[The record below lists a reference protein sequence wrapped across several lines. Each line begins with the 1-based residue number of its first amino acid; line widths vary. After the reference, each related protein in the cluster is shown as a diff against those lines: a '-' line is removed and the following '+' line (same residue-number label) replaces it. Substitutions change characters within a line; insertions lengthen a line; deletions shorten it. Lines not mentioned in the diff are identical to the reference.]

1 MIRAR
6 RARIVATLGPASREA
21 SKVIELAT
29 AGADVFRVNFSHG
42 THADHA
48 ATIANVRAAE
58 AAVGRPLAVLADLQ
72 GPKIRLGEFADRT
85 VRLKPGQDFRLDTSH
100 EPGDASRVGVPLVEV
115 FAALAPRLRHPA
127 GRRPGAVEG
136 PALRPRLRRDGGDL
150 RRPAL

>member
-58 AAVGRPLAVLADLQ
+58 AAAA
-72 GPKIRLGEFADRT
+72 
-85 VRLKPGQDFRLDTSH
+85 GQPTL
-100 EPGDASRVGVPLVEV
+100 
-115 FAALAPRLRHPA
+115 
-127 GRRPGAVEG
+127 
-136 PALRPRLRRDGGDL
+136 ALRLVVGARLVFSDGTPDIIAYPATRYGWGRLTQFIGNAPSWEKACEKQQYRRG
-150 RRPAL
+150 R

>member
-6 RARIVATLGPASREA
+6 RARIVATLGPASRDA

-42 THADHA
+42 THEDHA
-48 ATIANVRAAE
+48 RTIANVRAAE
-58 AAVGRPLAVLADLQ
+58 AAIGRPLAVLADLQ

-85 VRLKPGQDFRLDTSH
+85 VRLKEGQDFRLDTSP

-115 FAALAPRLRHPA
+115 FA
-127 GRRPGAVEG
+127 
-136 PALRPRLRRDGGDL
+136 
-150 RRPAL
+150 